1 MNGLWTSTSTQIKQL
16 DDNEGEIFHKKI
28 DTELSHILDNDDEG
42 DLKIDGDCGLT
53 RQTRTTCSLGR
64 E

>member
-1 MNGLWTSTSTQIKQL
+1 MCGFMKLLRIFQITK
-16 DDNEGEIFHKKI
+16 DSGENFNDIF
-28 DTELSHILDNDDEG
+28 DNDDEG